1 MTAVADDDTVTITD
15 RMRAAGISQERI
27 DMHLQRGGVH
37 VDGVPV
43 TDPNH
48 PAAPPAKWVVM
59 PA

>member
-1 MTAVADDDTVTITD
+1 MAEDTVTITD

-27 DMHLQRGGVH
+27 DMHLQRGGVQ

-43 TDPNH
+43 ADPNH